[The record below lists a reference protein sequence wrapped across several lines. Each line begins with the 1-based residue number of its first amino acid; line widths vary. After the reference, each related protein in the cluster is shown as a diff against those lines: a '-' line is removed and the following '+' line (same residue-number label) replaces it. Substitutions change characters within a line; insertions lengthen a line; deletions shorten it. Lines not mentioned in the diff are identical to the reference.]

1 MHARINLAVLKLV
14 HILWWKLIVKFLRS
28 TDMYV
33 ADLVQGR
40 YVRVRSFGSD
50 HLTICGLWQ
59 GFALLPRGWG
69 GEGGGVLHKVGKGN
83 TGRLLPEV
91 HSLPFYISFL
101 Q

>member
-1 MHARINLAVLKLV
+1 MHARINLTVLKLV

-69 GEGGGVLHKVGKGN
+69 GEGVEYSTKSY

>member
-69 GEGGGVLHKVGKGN
+69 GEGRGVECSTKSY